1 MVDVAGQRGCA
12 APSVG
17 LVVAQAGMSRRTF
30 YECFDGREACVLAL
44 LDLGLERIG
53 GLVGRRLCGRTRD
66 RTGCAWRWRRLIRR
80 SSRNVTRWQSGDM
93 CLRWTAAGMLEAE
106 IQFRKVVGYAELAKL
121 AVERDLR
128 ASTPLTVAPNRPP
141 RYAPRPRTPEHH
153 SRTPNTNS
161 PTPTRLRTTG
171 LIWRGVCQVAALIG
185 RRVAVLNRLQ
195 ARHHRQAPRWS
206 SSCRSTATH
215 TSDC

>member
-128 ASTPLTVAPNRPP
+128 ASTPPHGRAEPPAALRPTP
-141 RYAPRPRTPEHH
+141 AHTRTPF
-153 SRTPNTNS
+153 PNAKHKLTNTHTTTHDRAHMEGRLSSGSVDRPARGGPQS
-161 PTPTRLRTTG
+161 PTGSPPP
-171 LIWRGVCQVAALIG
+171 A
-185 RRVAVLNRLQ
+185 
-195 ARHHRQAPRWS
+195 S
-206 SSCRSTATH
+206 SPLVQLVPVHSHSYI
-215 TSDC
+215 